1 MVLLEIHTI
10 LILNRVIEINEKDS
24 LKIKDI

>member
-1 MVLLEIHTI
+1 MVLLEIHTN
-10 LILNRVIEINEKDS
+10 LILNRVTETNEKDG